1 MSVKQNPKRGK
12 WEVRWLEGGRH
23 RSRLFERKGD
33 ADAFDREIKRRKQLG
48 TIAPEVIQSR
58 LTLAQFI
65 EDDWWP
71 RYAIPNLAADT
82 RRRYLEVIA
91 THLLPRVGDYELRQ
105 FTPRLVEDLR
115 DQLVKAGVGD
125 PTVIKTLT
133 VLQGVMTRAVVHQ
146 MIPTN
151 PVAAVAKPRQRAGA
165 LPQPLAPETVERIR
179 AHMLTM
185 WSSQKRGAGRS
196 ADELRW
202 WRERNAT
209 IVSVLAYAGLRPAE
223 DRATR
228 WGDIEDRNLHVVSS
242 KTGRPRNVDLL
253 APLAQD
259 LARWRLLCGRP
270 GDKHLIFPTVDGDDW
285 KRHDWNN
292 WRRRV
297 YQPAAVVAGVTGDM
311 RPYRLRGSFASLLL
325 WEGRSLAHVSEQ
337 TGHSI
342 ATLVRYYAGTIKELE
357 HKPRVPAAEA
367 IWEAREAVSS
377 SRVATGLRRPR

>member
-1 MSVKQNPKRGK
+1 MSVKRNEKRGR

-23 RSRLFERKGD
+23 RSRLFDRKGD
-33 ADAFDREIKRRKQLG
+33 ADAFDRDIKRRKQLG
-48 TIAPEVIQSR
+48 NLSAGIIQSR
-58 LTLAQFI
+58 LTLGQFI

-71 RYAIPNLAADT
+71 RYAVPNLAPDT
-82 RRRYLEVIA
+82 RLRYLQIIEK
-91 THLLPRVGDYELRQ
+91 HLLPRVGDYELRQ
-105 FTPRLVEDLR
+105 FTPLLVEDLR
-115 DQLVKAGVGD
+115 DQLIRARIGD
-125 PTVIKTLT
+125 PTIIKTLG
-133 VLQGVMTRAVVHQ
+133 VLQGVMKRAVVHGL
-146 MIPTN
+146 IPTN
-151 PVAAVAKPRQRAGA
+151 PVSVVDKPRQKAGA

-185 WSSQKRGAGRS
+185 WESEKRGTGRS
-196 ADELRW
+196 PDTLRW

-228 WGDIEDRNLHVVSS
+228 WGDIHDRTLHIEST
-242 KTGRPRNVDLL
+242 KTGRPRDVELL

-270 GDKHLIFPTVDGDDW
+270 DDKEAIFPTMDGDGW

-297 YQPAAVVAGVTGDM
+297 YQPAAIAAGVTGDM

-325 WEGRSLAHVSEQ
+325 WEGRSLAYVAEQ

-342 ATLVRYYAGTIKELE
+342 ATLVRYYAGTIRELE
-357 HKPRVPAAEA
+357 EKPRVPAAEA
-367 IWEAREAVSS
+367 IRQAREIS
-377 SRVATGLRRPR
+377 VATTLRRAPGA